1 MLDIV
6 AIMKRLIDRD
16 KGFTLVE
23 LIIVIAIIGI
33 LATISIVGFGRY
45 QADTRDARRSS
56 SANVIVEALEKYYDV
71 NGEYPSCA
79 AMTSVNVVTTLKG
92 INAGTLVA
100 PQAAS
105 GSTNSIQCTSSGT
118 LFSNGVDFFEYK
130 GDGSSDCNGSGAC
143 LSYTLRY
150 KNETGNII
158 KEIASRRTT
167 LLATSGV
174 ISLSSNSLS
183 FTSVNITWN
192 AIQNATS
199 YTLAR
204 AKDANFTT
212 EYVTTSLTT
221 PGTAVTGLSIGTQY
235 FLRVQASNGISQVT
249 NWSNTLNVQTLS
261 LNAPVITSVTGG
273 NTSLIPTWNS
283 VANATSYQLQYSTT
297 NPFTSTTTINN
308 ITGTSRALTG
318 LLQGQNY
325 YFQVIAVNGSY
336 NSPASTI
343 TSATTGVDTP
353 TAPSVTQST
362 PGGITTYAWNA
373 VSCPANTTAN
383 YQYRY
388 IVDYSGGYV
397 SSWYTSGTGLSAN
410 YTTTDEGYQYS
421 VEVQA
426 RCYNSATSAW
436 SGSGTAT
443 YIRPVQPPSSIRYSI
458 SRAGAN
464 NTVYVYAT
472 STCTGGTYFY
482 ARGDMHTW
490 DLVWSDSRALGWYA
504 DSHGGVWV
512 SPSFQYWGAKIGV
525 GTIRGTAG
533 ATMTTGWRWNIA
545 FDAYCSNYAT
555 GRASAT
561 IGRHE
566 SPTMAVPADLNQEV
580 YY

>member
-6 AIMKRLIDRD
+6 TIMKQLFNRD

-45 QADTRDARRSS
+45 QGDTRDARRSS
-56 SANVIVEALEKYYDV
+56 SATVIVEALEKYYDV

-79 AMTSVNVVTTLKG
+79 ALSSVNIVTTLKG
-92 INAGTLVA
+92 IGAGTLVA

-118 LFSNGVDFFEYK
+118 LYSNGVDFFEYK

-150 KNETGNII
+150 KDETDNIV
-158 KEIASRRTT
+158 KEITSRRTT

-174 ISLSSNSLS
+174 ISLSSNTLS

-192 AIQNATS
+192 AIQNAAS

-212 EYVTTSLTT
+212 EYVTTNLTT
-221 PGTAVTGLSIGTQY
+221 PGTAVTGLSIGTPY
-235 FLRVQASNGISQVT
+235 FFRVQASNGTSQVT
-249 NWSNTLNVQTLS
+249 NWSSTLNVQTLS
-261 LNAPVITSVTGG
+261 LNAPTISSVTGG
-273 NTSLIPTWNS
+273 HTSLTPTWNS
-283 VANATSYQLQYSTT
+283 VANAASYQLQYSTT
-297 NPFTSTTTINN
+297 NSFASTTTINN
-308 ITGTSRALTG
+308 IIGTSQAIAG

-325 YFQVIAVNGSY
+325 YFKVTAVNGSY
-336 NSPASTI
+336 TSTASSVVNAI
-343 TSATTGVDTP
+343 TGVDTP
-353 TAPSVTQST
+353 TAPSVAQST
-362 PGGITTYAWNA
+362 SGGITTYSWNA
-373 VSCPANTTAN
+373 VSCPTNTTVS

-388 IVDYSGGYV
+388 SIDYSGGYI
-397 SSWYTSGTGLSAN
+397 SPWYSNGVTL
-410 YTTTDEGYQYS
+410 TTYYSTNSEGYQYS
-421 VEVQA
+421 IQVQA
-426 RCYNSATSAW
+426 QCFNSSASAW
-436 SGSGTAT
+436 SGSGSAS
-443 YIRPVQPPSSIRYSI
+443 YIRPVQPPSSIQYSI

-472 STCTGGTYFY
+472 STCTNGAYFY

-490 DLVWSDSRALGWYA
+490 DLVWSDSGQLGWYA
-504 DSHGGVWV
+504 DSHGGVWA
-512 SPSFQYWGAKIGV
+512 SPSFQYWGSKISV

-533 ATMTTGWRWNIA
+533 ATMATGWRWNIA
-545 FDAYCSNYAT
+545 FDAYCSNYDT

-580 YY
+580 FY